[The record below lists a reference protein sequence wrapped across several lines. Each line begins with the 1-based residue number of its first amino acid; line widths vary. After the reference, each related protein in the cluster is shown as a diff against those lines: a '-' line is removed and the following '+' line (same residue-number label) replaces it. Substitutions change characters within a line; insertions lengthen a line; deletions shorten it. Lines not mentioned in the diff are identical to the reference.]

1 MEASPDRSVPV
12 MYTEK
17 AIEFEQNISNLQMER
32 DMVNLEGRKRNK
44 RKAPRPGCYPLG
56 FSEYTMQGVPC
67 TLALNELRIDLSKC
81 TIVPASTSI
90 YFDEVGPSGCR
101 STAEPLVVKHTKQQF
116 PGERLSRRK
125 TSHDEHL
132 RPRSAAE
139 ERRQLEAVLKQ
150 SMMECGNTGRPHVDN
165 QTQPMQ
171 PTPILSHA
179 SNSDA
184 FNAHQRSM
192 FAAQILCGLN

>member
-1 MEASPDRSVPV
+1 MEGSHDRSVPV
-12 MYTEK
+12 MQTEK
-17 AIEFEQNISNLQMER
+17 AIEYEKNVSRLQMER

-44 RKAPRPGCYPLG
+44 RKTPRPGCYPLG

-81 TIVPASTSI
+81 TVVPASTSI
-90 YFDEVGPSGCR
+90 YFDEVGPMECN

-116 PGERLSRRK
+116 AGERLSRRK
-125 TSHDEHL
+125 ISHEEHL

-150 SMMECGNTGRPHVDN
+150 SMMECGNTGRAYVDN
-165 QTQPMQ
+165 QAQPKQ
-171 PTPILSHA
+171 HTPIASHV
-179 SNSDA
+179 SHTDA

-192 FAAQILCGLN
+192 FAAQILCSLD